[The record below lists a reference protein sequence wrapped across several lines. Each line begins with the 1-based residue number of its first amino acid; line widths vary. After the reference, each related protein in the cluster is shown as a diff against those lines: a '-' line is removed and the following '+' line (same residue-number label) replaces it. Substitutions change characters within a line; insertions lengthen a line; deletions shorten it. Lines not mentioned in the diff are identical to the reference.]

1 MQNCILNLNL
11 STVVKF
17 KKDLKFKEIHV
28 TAIFYL
34 KKVEKITF
42 KKKIQHLKGEKNT

>member
-34 KKVEKITF
+34 KKVF
-42 KKKIQHLKGEKNT
+42 KKLHLKKKNI

>member
-28 TAIFYL
+28 TAIFLLEKSL
-34 KKVEKITF
+34 KKITF
-42 KKKIQHLKGEKNT
+42 KKKYNI